1 MDKNQLIL
9 QGRISSPFKEGKTQN
24 GDAYIWFL
32 LEVESKANATS
43 TENNYRQTLNI
54 MCFKPKVIDYVKR
67 LKAHQGSVCVIFG
80 FLSAFPNEIRGK
92 SLITNAVNAN
102 EIILIQTRIRP
113 SRPASGC
120 CSAAMKTA
128 SPRRATPAFP

>member
-9 QGRISSPFKEGKTQN
+9 QGRIASPFKEGKTQN

-54 MCFKPKVIDYVKR
+54 MCFKPKVIDYLHK
-67 LKAHQGSVCVIFG
+67 LKAHQGCACIIFG
-80 FLSAFPNEIRGK
+80 FISAFPNEVRGK

-102 EIILIQTRIRP
+102 EILLIQTRP
-113 SRPASGC
+113 HND
-120 CSAAMKTA
+120 
-128 SPRRATPAFP
+128 

>member
-9 QGRISSPFKEGKTQN
+9 QGRIASPFKEGKTQN

-54 MCFKPKVIDYVKR
+54 MCFKPKVIEYIKR
-67 LKAHQGSVCVIFG
+67 VKAHQGSVCVIFG
-80 FLSAFPNEIRGK
+80 FLSAFPNEVRGK

-102 EIILIQTRIRP
+102 EILLIQTRP
-113 SRPASGC
+113 YND
-120 CSAAMKTA
+120 
-128 SPRRATPAFP
+128 